1 MSYNHTSVSDS
12 SWGKRFDVK
21 SIITVVRQLYI
32 NTDSWDKY
40 SQEFLR
46 KKITNKL
53 LTQIQDP
60 LVLSS
65 ASLPTWVEELTYT
78 PPFIFPFKPRQL
90 FFHCT
95 AFESTRSIV
104 WLEQQRE
111 LEQRGKNGPGLD
123 LLQDTILVDI
133 SWRSIRKL
141 EISS

>member
-1 MSYNHTSVSDS
+1 M
-12 SWGKRFDVK
+12 
-21 SIITVVRQLYI
+21 VRQLYI

-53 LTQIQDP
+53 VTQIQDS
-60 LVLSS
+60 LVMSS
-65 ASLPTWVEELTYT
+65 ASLPTWVEELTCM
-78 PPFIFPFKPRQL
+78 PPFIFPFKPS
-90 FFHCT
+90 HCT

-133 SWRSIRKL
+133 AWRSIRKL